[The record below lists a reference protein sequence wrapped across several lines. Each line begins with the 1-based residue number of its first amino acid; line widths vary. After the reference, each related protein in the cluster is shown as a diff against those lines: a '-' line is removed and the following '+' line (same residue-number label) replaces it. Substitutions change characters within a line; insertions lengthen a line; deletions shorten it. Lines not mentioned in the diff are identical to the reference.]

1 MKLPLAELETSTG
14 AAVLE
19 KMVGGISSIL
29 SLLRCL
35 LNTAIEIVGGLLDK
49 GIRSLG
55 MRTELEIQI

>member
-19 KMVGGISSIL
+19 MVGGISSIL